1 MKCFNCSMTSSL
13 FSSFQEN
20 TKCESLFFADTCTRR
35 VPIFLFATSISLHIH
50 PYYLISGEY
59 DGKFKYLYRTPRV
72 FAVEIRKYHHK
83 NRLENFYEIEQC
95 KIAINNKLA
104 ILEQRKLT
112 IPYYI
117 QYTRRM

>member
-1 MKCFNCSMTSSL
+1 
-13 FSSFQEN
+13 
-20 TKCESLFFADTCTRR
+20 
-35 VPIFLFATSISLHIH
+35 
-50 PYYLISGEY
+50 LISGEY
-59 DGKFKYLYRTPRV
+59 DGKFKYYRTPRV

-83 NRLENFYEIEQC
+83 NRLEKFYEIEQC

-117 QYTRRM
+117 QYTRRMAYCILYPHTGDRGYRKFQGRGHE

>member
-1 MKCFNCSMTSSL
+1 MDGSNFLGVVMFRC
-13 FSSFQEN
+13 
-20 TKCESLFFADTCTRR
+20 D
-35 VPIFLFATSISLHIH
+35 IFLLKVLTHIH
-50 PYYLISGEY
+50 PYYLISGGY
-59 DGKFKYLYRTPRV
+59 DGKFKYYRALRV

-83 NRLENFYEIEQC
+83 NRLEKFYEIEQC

-117 QYTRRM
+117 QYT

>member
-1 MKCFNCSMTSSL
+1 MT
-13 FSSFQEN
+13 
-20 TKCESLFFADTCTRR
+20 C
-35 VPIFLFATSISLHIH
+35 SISQSIKTHIH
-50 PYYLISGEY
+50 PHYLISEEY
-59 DGKFKYLYRTPRV
+59 DGKFKYYRTPRV

-83 NRLENFYEIEQC
+83 NRLEKFYEIQQC

>member
-1 MKCFNCSMTSSL
+1 MPLGHPELRALKTVALCLKT
-13 FSSFQEN
+13 
-20 TKCESLFFADTCTRR
+20 
-35 VPIFLFATSISLHIH
+35 HIH

-59 DGKFKYLYRTPRV
+59 DGKFKYYRAPRV

-83 NRLENFYEIEQC
+83 NRLEKFYEIEQC